1 MISLGTADYGTE
13 VEEFDVQ
20 RKVKQTT
27 KVMETCGT
35 MLGIPKKT
43 MENTPE
49 SEQLKQSRI
58 FYQTVILNKNAWL
71 GFVLVSF
78 CHVPN
83 SKISKQILCGPV
95 TLRAGEA
102 CFTFGLLKSD
112 FMILFRPIGGSPNV

>member
-83 SKISKQILCGPV
+83 
-95 TLRAGEA
+95 
-102 CFTFGLLKSD
+102 
-112 FMILFRPIGGSPNV
+112 